1 MESTTSTLGAVVE
14 NKRIVD
20 LPLNGRNI
28 LNLSALV
35 PGVFLVRQ
43 MTGIA
48 DTFTANR
55 FIVNGGQESTSDML
69 LDGVLRYGFSQHL
82 HHSGGERDSLGGRH
96 SRIQDSDER
105 LLGRVRAQ
113 RRRRGDPG
121 YEIRNERAARQPI

>member
-1 MESTTSTLGAVVE
+1 MELGSLSENVQVTDEAQLVESTRSTLGAVVE

-28 LNLSALV
+28 LNLAALV

-55 FIVNGGQESTSDML
+55 FIVNGGQETTSEML
-69 LDGVLRYGFSQHL
+69 LDRVPAAGSHKIS
-82 HHSGGERDSLGGRH
+82 HSPAVSAGPSGERMQELNH
-96 SRIQDSDER
+96 QKK
-105 LLGRVRAQ
+105 
-113 RRRRGDPG
+113 
-121 YEIRNERAARQPI
+121 